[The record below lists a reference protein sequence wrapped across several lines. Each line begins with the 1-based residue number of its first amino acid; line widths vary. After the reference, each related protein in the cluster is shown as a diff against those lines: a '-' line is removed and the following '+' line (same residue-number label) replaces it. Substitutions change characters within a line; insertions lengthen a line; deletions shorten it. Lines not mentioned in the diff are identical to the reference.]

1 MRHTYL
7 KINQPQVVHEAFE
20 DEVVIVNLDTGN
32 YYSLEGA
39 GADIW
44 RGIEQGALVDEITE
58 ATAHRYDG
66 AQNEIQDA
74 VKKLLDELQSEQ
86 LVTLCEATD
95 GERVGLLSTH
105 ESNGAGQMNDKPRFE
120 TPVLNRFTDMQELL
134 LLDPVHDVDETGWP
148 RPKDA
153 AAPPI

>member
-1 MRHTYL
+1 MQHTYL

-66 AQNEIQDA
+66 PRDEIQVA
-74 VKKLLDELQSEQ
+74 VKKLLDDLQSEQ
-86 LVTLCEATD
+86 LVTLCEAAD
-95 GERVGLLSTH
+95 RGPVGLVSTH
-105 ESNGAGQMNDKPRFE
+105 ESNGDGKDKPTFQ

-153 AAPPI
+153 AAPQI